1 MQRHRC
7 AQRNATEAGG
17 RGYPVLE
24 PLTSNPVTPGDR
36 PAGSRL
42 AAMFREKKVRL
53 LIGALMWAG
62 AVLVVVGLVVEAA
75 SRAGEPGA
83 VAGRWMLIAG
93 AALGCGGA
101 FGGLEMGRDK

>member
-17 RGYPVLE
+17 RGNPISE

-42 AAMFREKKVRL
+42 ASEFRGERARL

-62 AVLVVVGLVVEAA
+62 AVLVVVGLMVEAA
-75 SRAGEPGA
+75 SRSGEPGA
-83 VAGRWMLIAG
+83 LLGRWMLIAG
-93 AALGCGGA
+93 ATLGTAGA
-101 FGGLEMGRDK
+101 FFGLEMGRDK